1 MRMDLKPLHPIF
13 YVINRKLNQVETFVS
28 ATDVAVY
35 MLGKRMD
42 FYIIVKSTWDAE
54 GNCHDKLVNNPSS
67 DVNHLELQLD
77 LV

>member
-1 MRMDLKPLHPIF
+1 VVLKPLHPIY
-13 YVINRKLNQVETFVS
+13 YVINRKLIQVESFVS

-42 FYIIVKSTWDAE
+42 LYVIVKSTWDAD
-54 GNCHDKLVNNPSS
+54 GHCQDRLVNSPSS
-67 DVNHLELQLD
+67 DIKHLELQLE